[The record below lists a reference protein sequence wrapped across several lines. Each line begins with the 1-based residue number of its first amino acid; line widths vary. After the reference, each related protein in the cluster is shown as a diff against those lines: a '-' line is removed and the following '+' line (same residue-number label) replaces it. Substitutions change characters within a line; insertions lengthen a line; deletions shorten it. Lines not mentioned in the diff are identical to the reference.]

1 MVSDRA
7 LRQRSLIARQVAGVC
22 LWIGIGIG
30 IGIGAS
36 LCLGSSIHLSAQDTF
51 SPGDAREVLK
61 QVSSSLIAHNPR
73 NMLAAFDITQM
84 QDGTAFRQ
92 QTLSFFNETGII
104 RVHFNVLRAGIE
116 NGKAQAEASMEMEAE
131 MRDDR
136 LPVLYKQATLH
147 LEFAKTS
154 SGWRITA
161 ISPRNFFTTQS

>member
-1 MVSDRA
+1 
-7 LRQRSLIARQVAGVC
+7 LIARHLAGVF
-22 LWIGIGIG
+22 LS
-30 IGIGAS
+30 IGAS

-92 QTLSFFNETGII
+92 QTLSFFSQTGII

-116 NGKAQAEASMEMEAE
+116 NGKAQADASIEMEAE

-136 LPVLYKQATLH
+136 LPVLYKQSMLH
-147 LEFAKTS
+147 LEFEKSS
-154 SGWRITA
+154 SGWHIIA
-161 ISPRNFFTTQS
+161 ISPRDFFTTQP